1 MILKI
6 IISFSKGKM
15 KAASLILSRATG
27 STISLKPRKEESKR
41 KETLL

>member
-1 MILKI
+1 MSECLIERV
-6 IISFSKGKM
+6 GKTPLFP
-15 KAASLILSRATG
+15 SLILSRATG